1 MGIQV
6 RRKPV
11 VLLMT
16 AAPTGPVSLTAAA
29 RGGPRKVCGGLATR
43 EPPPWPSASEGKDSD
58 SLAPSSDP
66 PLI

>member
-6 RRKPV
+6 QRKPV

-29 RGGPRKVCGGLATR
+29 RGGPPQGVRRARHQGA
-43 EPPPWPSASEGKDSD
+43 ASMAVS
-58 SLAPSSDP
+58 
-66 PLI
+66 I